1 MKRLKLIVEDIIS
14 FTNRTI
20 VDLFKNLNNQK
31 KPKMTIRL
39 FLVKVYPCWACL
51 KKKVQSATILKRTHQ
66 KSNIRFKDRMGSRW
80 KKKLDPENLQLK
92 TTQLEIRQTRI

>member
-1 MKRLKLIVEDIIS
+1 MKKLKLIVEDIIS

-39 FLVKVYPCWACL
+39 FLVKVYPCSACL
-51 KKKVQSATILKRTHQ
+51 KKKVQSDTLLKRTRQ
-66 KSNIRFKDRMGSRW
+66 KSKIRAKDRKGSRW
-80 KKKLDPENLQLK
+80 KKKLDPENLQ
-92 TTQLEIRQTRI
+92 